1 MNFKYLF
8 LLVLA
13 ISIVGVLTIPN
24 SLADKESPVLGIL
37 FLVPNI
43 DMLHSMAA
51 PTDLKNISADSI
63 SFLITIPYHSSG
75 ELHDDCVDWTK
86 DKARSIIKKYKQAGF
101 TVVAV
106 PGAVKVN
113 PLDYSGGMYNR
124 PDVMQA
130 PPGFPPGGPPEGF
143 PGGPPGGMPG
153 GMPDIAREMTCS
165 LLTAGGEPGSI
176 PGSILNKVLE
186 NYEPVVIELAKIAE
200 EEGADVFAPMAEPDL
215 KMGSATKA
223 SKWSQDMLPKIK
235 EVYSGKLLWRGDFHN
250 AYESSSKQVDFT
262 GFDIIGFTTLP
273 GGPDA
278 ANIPNVIAGNVD
290 TLTKWAEEDGVEEV
304 WISEFGISVDSPQ
317 SEADKAKSYQ
327 EMFEASAG
335 KLDGYLLT
343 DIPYA
348 GPGKQVGWPG
358 TPLKGST
365 MEPIVEEW
373 FKKMADSTQTT
384 QVTEEVADIPFWI
397 KNSAGW
403 WAEGQL
409 SDSDFVSGIQWLI
422 ANGIIEIPYTEQS
435 TETAS
440 GEIPDWIKNNAGWW
454 ANGNIPDSAFIS
466 GLQWLISN
474 GIMKVS

>member
-1 MNFKYLF
+1 
-8 LLVLA
+8 
-13 ISIVGVLTIPN
+13 
-24 SLADKESPVLGIL
+24 
-37 FLVPNI
+37 
-43 DMLHSMAA
+43 
-51 PTDLKNISADSI
+51 
-63 SFLITIPYHSSG
+63 
-75 ELHDDCVDWTK
+75 
-86 DKARSIIKKYKQAGF
+86 
-101 TVVAV
+101 
-106 PGAVKVN
+106 
-113 PLDYSGGMYNR
+113 
-124 PDVMQA
+124 
-130 PPGFPPGGPPEGF
+130 
-143 PGGPPGGMPG
+143 
-153 GMPDIAREMTCS
+153 
-165 LLTAGGEPGSI
+165 
-176 PGSILNKVLE
+176 
-186 NYEPVVIELAKIAE
+186 
-200 EEGADVFAPMAEPDL
+200 
-215 KMGSATKA
+215 MGSATKA

-250 AYESSSKQVDFT
+250 AYESSGKQVDFS

-273 GGPDA
+273 GGPGA
-278 ANIPNVIAGNVD
+278 GNIPNVIAGNID
-290 TLTKWAEEDGVEEV
+290 ALTKWAEEDGVDEV

-317 SEADKAKSYQ
+317 TEADKAKSYQ

-365 MEPIVEEW
+365 MEPVVEEW

-397 KNSAGW
+397 RNNAGW

-409 SDSDFVSGIQWLI
+409 SDSDFVSGLQWLI

-435 TETAS
+435 TETAN

-454 ANGNIPDSAFIS
+454 ANGKIPDSAFVS

>member
-51 PTDLKNISADSI
+51 PTDLKNIGADSI

-86 DKARSIIKKYKQAGF
+86 DKARSTIKKYKQAGF

-106 PGAVKVN
+106 PGAVQVN

-130 PPGFPPGGPPEGF
+130 PPGGIPGGPPEGF
-143 PGGPPGGMPG
+143 PGVPPGGMPG

-176 PGSILNKVLE
+176 PSSILNKVLE
-186 NYEPVVIELAKIAE
+186 NYEPVVIDLAKIAE

-365 MEPIVEEW
+365 MEPVVEEW
-373 FKKMADSTQTT
+373 FKKMADSTQAT
-384 QVTEEVADIPFWI
+384 QVTEEAADIPFWI
-397 KNSAGW
+397 RNNAGW

-454 ANGNIPDSAFIS
+454 ANGKIPDSAFVS

>member
-1 MNFKYLF
+1 MRYLLF
-8 LLVLA
+8 SILVIFA
-13 ISIVGVLTIPN
+13 IGLFAVPN
-24 SLADKESPVLGIL
+24 SLADKESPALGIL
-37 FLVPNI
+37 FIVPNI
-43 DMLHSMAA
+43 DMMHSMAA
-51 PTDLKNISADSI
+51 PSDLKNISADSI

-75 ELHDDCVDWTK
+75 DLHDDCVDWAK
-86 DKARSIIKKYKQAGF
+86 DKARSTIKKYKQAGF
-101 TVVAV
+101 TVVVV
-106 PGAVKVN
+106 PGAVQVN

-130 PPGFPPGGPPEGF
+130 PPGGIPGGPPEGF
-143 PGGPPGGMPG
+143 PGVLPG

-176 PGSILNKVLE
+176 PSSIMNNVLE
-186 NYEPVVIELAKIAE
+186 NYESVVIDLAKIAE

-278 ANIPNVIAGNVD
+278 ANIPNVIAGNID
-290 TLTKWAEEDGVEEV
+290 ALTKWAEEDGVKEV

-327 EMFEASAG
+327 EMFESSAG

-365 MEPIVEEW
+365 MEPVVEEW
-373 FKKMADSTQTT
+373 FKKMADSTQDI
-384 QVTEEVADIPFWI
+384 QVTTEATEIPFWI
-397 KNSAGW
+397 RNNAGW
-403 WAEGQL
+403 WAEGHL

-422 ANGIIEIPYTEQS
+422 ENRIIDIPYTESS
-435 TETAS
+435 TETIS
-440 GEIPDWIKNNAGWW
+440 SEIPDWIKNNAGWW
-454 ANGNIPDSAFIS
+454 ANGKIPDSAFVS

>member
-1 MNFKYLF
+1 MRILF
-8 LLVLA
+8 LPILAVLA
-13 ISIVGVLTIPN
+13 IGLFVVTDSF
-24 SLADKESPVLGIL
+24 ADKESPVLGIL

-86 DKARSIIKKYKQAGF
+86 DKARSTIKKYKQAGF
-101 TVVAV
+101 TVVVV
-106 PGAVKVN
+106 PTPTKVN

-143 PGGPPGGMPG
+143 PGGPPGGMP
-153 GMPDIAREMTCS
+153 DIAREMMCA
-165 LLTAGGEPGSI
+165 LITAGGEPGPIS
-176 PGSILNKVLE
+176 GSVDKVLDS
-186 NYEPVVIELAKIAE
+186 YEPVVIELAKIAE
-200 EEGADVFAPMAEPDL
+200 EEGADVFAPMKETEFII
-215 KMGSATKA
+215 GSTTKA
-223 SKWSQDMLPKIK
+223 SKWSQDILPKIK
-235 EVYSGKLLWRGDFHN
+235 EVYSGKIVWRGDFHD
-250 AYESSSKQVDFT
+250 AYKSSSKQVDFS
-262 GFDIIGFTTLP
+262 GYDIIGFTTLSGDP
-273 GGPDA
+273 GPS
-278 ANIPNVIAGNVD
+278 NSNLKNVITGNID
-290 TLTKWAEEDGVEEV
+290 ALTKWAEEDGVEEV
-304 WISEFGISVDSPQ
+304 WITEFGISTSSSQ
-317 SEADKAKSYQ
+317 SEEEKAEAHQ
-327 EMFEASAG
+327 IMFEAADG
-335 KLDGYLLT
+335 KLDGYLIDDT
-343 DIPYA
+343 PYA

-365 MEPIVEEW
+365 MEPVVEEW

-384 QVTEEVADIPFWI
+384 EVTEEVADIPFWI
-397 KNSAGW
+397 RNSAGW

-454 ANGNIPDSAFIS
+454 ANGKIPDSAFVS

>member
-1 MNFKYLF
+1 MRILF
-8 LLVLA
+8 FSLLVIFA
-13 ISIVGVLTIPN
+13 TGFFVVTD

-37 FLVPNI
+37 FLIPNI
-43 DMLHSMAA
+43 DMMHSMADPNDVKDIGA
-51 PTDLKNISADSI
+51 NSI
-63 SFLITIPYHSSG
+63 SFLITIPYHPSG

-86 DKARSIIKKYKQAGF
+86 DKARSTIKKYKQAGF

-106 PGAVKVN
+106 PGAVQVN

-130 PPGFPPGGPPEGF
+130 PPGGIPGGPAEGF
-143 PGGPPGGMPG
+143 PGGLPG

-176 PGSILNKVLE
+176 PSSIVNEVLE
-186 NYEPVVIELAKIAE
+186 NYEAVVIDLAKIAE

-250 AYESSSKQVDFT
+250 AYGSSNKQVDFT

-273 GGPDA
+273 GDSDTSNS
-278 ANIPNVIAGNVD
+278 NIKNVIAGNID
-290 TLTKWAEEDGVEEV
+290 ALTKWAEEDGVKEV

-317 SEADKAKSYQ
+317 SEADKAKAYQ
-327 EMFEASAG
+327 IMFEAADG

-348 GPGKQVGWPG
+348 GPNKQVGWAG

-365 MEPIVEEW
+365 MEPVVKEW
-373 FKKMADSTQTT
+373 FKKMVGSTQAT
-384 QVTEEVADIPFWI
+384 QVTEEATEIPFWVR
-397 KNSAGW
+397 NNAGW

-409 SDSDFVSGIQWLI
+409 SDNDFISGIQWLVR
-422 ANGIIEIPYTEQS
+422 NGIIDIPYTESS
-435 TETAS
+435 TETTS
-440 GEIPDWIKNNAGWW
+440 GEIPAWIKNNAGWW
-454 ANGNIPDSAFIS
+454 ANGKIPDSSFIS

>member
-1 MNFKYLF
+1 MNFKYL
-8 LLVLA
+8 LLSVLV
-13 ISIVGVLTIPN
+13 ISTVGVLTIPN

-37 FLVPNI
+37 FPVPTSG
-43 DMLHSMAA
+43 MMMQSMGS
-51 PTDLKNISADSI
+51 PTDLKNIGANSM
-63 SFLITIPYHSSG
+63 SFLIDVPYYSSG
-75 ELHDDCVDWTK
+75 ELHDDCVEWLK
-86 DKARSIIKKYKQAGF
+86 DQTRSTIKKYKQAGF
-101 TVVAV
+101 TVVVV
-106 PGAVKVN
+106 PTPTKVN
-113 PLDYSGGMYNR
+113 PLDYSGGMYNK

-130 PPGFPPGGPPEGF
+130 PPGFPPGGPPGGF
-143 PGGPPGGMPG
+143 PGGPPGGMP
-153 GMPDIAREMTCS
+153 DIAREMMCA
-165 LLTAGGEPGSI
+165 LITAGGEPGPIS
-176 PGSILNKVLE
+176 GSVDKILD
-186 NYEPVVIELAKIAE
+186 NYESVVIELAKIAE
-200 EEGADVFAPMAEPDL
+200 EEGADVFAPMKEADFII
-215 KMGSATKA
+215 GSATKA
-223 SKWSQDMLPKIK
+223 SKWSQDILPKIK

-250 AYESSSKQVDFT
+250 AYEGSSKQVDFS
-262 GFDIIGFTTLP
+262 GYDIIGFTTLP
-273 GGPDA
+273 GGPGA
-278 ANIPNVIAGNVD
+278 ANIPNVIAGNID
-290 TLTKWAEEDGVEEV
+290 ALTKWAEEDGVEEV

-317 SEADKAKSYQ
+317 SEADKAKSHE
-327 EMFEASAG
+327 EMFEVSVG
-335 KLDGYLLT
+335 KLDGYLIDDT
-343 DIPYA
+343 PYA

-365 MEPIVEEW
+365 MEPVVEEW

-454 ANGNIPDSAFIS
+454 ANGKIPDSAFVS

>member
-1 MNFKYLF
+1 MRILF
-8 LLVLA
+8 FSLLVIFA
-13 ISIVGVLTIPN
+13 TGFFVVTD

-37 FLVPNI
+37 FLIPNI
-43 DMLHSMAA
+43 DMMHSMADPNDVKDIGA
-51 PTDLKNISADSI
+51 NSI
-63 SFLITIPYHSSG
+63 SFLITIPYHPSG

-86 DKARSIIKKYKQAGF
+86 DKARSTIKKYKQAGF

-106 PGAVKVN
+106 PGAVQVN

-130 PPGFPPGGPPEGF
+130 PPGGIPGGPAEGF
-143 PGGPPGGMPG
+143 PGGLPG

-176 PGSILNKVLE
+176 PSSIVNEVLE
-186 NYEPVVIELAKIAE
+186 NYEAVVIDLAKIAE

-250 AYESSSKQVDFT
+250 AYGSSNKQVDFT

-273 GGPDA
+273 GDSDTSNS
-278 ANIPNVIAGNVD
+278 NIKNVIAGNID
-290 TLTKWAEEDGVEEV
+290 ALTKWAEEDGVKEV

-317 SEADKAKSYQ
+317 SEADKAKAYQ
-327 EMFEASAG
+327 IMFEAADG

-348 GPGKQVGWPG
+348 GPNKQVGWAG

-365 MEPIVEEW
+365 MEPVVKEW
-373 FKKMADSTQTT
+373 FKKMVGSTQAT
-384 QVTEEVADIPFWI
+384 QVTEEAAEIPFWI
-397 KNSAGW
+397 RNNAGW

-409 SDSDFVSGIQWLI
+409 SDNDFISGIQWLVR
-422 ANGIIEIPYTEQS
+422 NGIIDIPYTESS
-435 TETAS
+435 TETTS
-440 GEIPDWIKNNAGWW
+440 GEIPAWIKNNAGWW
-454 ANGNIPDSAFIS
+454 ANGKIPDSSFIS

>member
-1 MNFKYLF
+1 MRYLLF
-8 LLVLA
+8 SILVIFA
-13 ISIVGVLTIPN
+13 IGLFVVPN

-37 FLVPNI
+37 FIVPNI

-51 PTDLKNISADSI
+51 PSDLKNISADSI

-75 ELHDDCVDWTK
+75 DLHDDCVDWAK
-86 DKARSIIKKYKQAGF
+86 DKARSTIKKYKQAGF

-106 PGAVKVN
+106 PGAVQVN

-130 PPGFPPGGPPEGF
+130 PPGGIPGGPPEGF
-143 PGGPPGGMPG
+143 PGAPPGGI
-153 GMPDIAREMTCS
+153 PDIAREMTCS

-176 PGSILNKVLE
+176 PSSIMNKVLE
-186 NYEPVVIELAKIAE
+186 NYELVVIDLAKIAE

-215 KMGSATKA
+215 KMGSVTKA

-278 ANIPNVIAGNVD
+278 ANIPNVIAGNIDV
-290 TLTKWAEEDGVEEV
+290 LTKWAEEDGVNEV

-365 MEPIVEEW
+365 MEPVVEEW
-373 FKKMADSTQTT
+373 FKKMADSIQDI
-384 QVTEEVADIPFWI
+384 QVT
-397 KNSAGW
+397 
-403 WAEGQL
+403 AEL
-409 SDSDFVSGIQWLI
+409 PV
-422 ANGIIEIPYTEQS
+422 
-435 TETAS
+435 ETT
-440 GEIPDWIKNNAGWW
+440 IPDWIKNNAGWW
-454 ANGNIPDSAFIS
+454 ADGSIDDNSFLSGISYLIQNNIIVVPPTDVGAVSS
-466 GLQWLISN
+466 GTVPEWVKNTAGWWADGTIDDGTFVNAIQYLIKE
-474 GIMKVS
+474 GLIQV

>member
-1 MNFKYLF
+1 
-8 LLVLA
+8 
-13 ISIVGVLTIPN
+13 
-24 SLADKESPVLGIL
+24 
-37 FLVPNI
+37 
-43 DMLHSMAA
+43 
-51 PTDLKNISADSI
+51 
-63 SFLITIPYHSSG
+63 
-75 ELHDDCVDWTK
+75 VDWAK
-86 DKARSIIKKYKQAGF
+86 DKARSTIKKYKQAGF

-106 PGAVKVN
+106 PGAVQVN

-130 PPGFPPGGPPEGF
+130 PPGGIPGGPPEGF
-143 PGGPPGGMPG
+143 PGAPPGGI
-153 GMPDIAREMTCS
+153 PDIAREMTCS

-176 PGSILNKVLE
+176 PSSIMNKVLE
-186 NYEPVVIELAKIAE
+186 NYELVVIDLAKIAE

-215 KMGSATKA
+215 KMGSVTKA

-278 ANIPNVIAGNVD
+278 ANIPNVIAGNIDV
-290 TLTKWAEEDGVEEV
+290 LTKWAEEDGVNEV

-365 MEPIVEEW
+365 MEPVVEEW
-373 FKKMADSTQTT
+373 FKKMADSIQDI
-384 QVTEEVADIPFWI
+384 QVT
-397 KNSAGW
+397 
-403 WAEGQL
+403 AEL
-409 SDSDFVSGIQWLI
+409 PV
-422 ANGIIEIPYTEQS
+422 
-435 TETAS
+435 ETT
-440 GEIPDWIKNNAGWW
+440 IPDWIKNNAGWW
-454 ANGNIPDSAFIS
+454 ADGSIDDNSFLSGISYLIQNNIIVVPPTDVGAVSS
-466 GLQWLISN
+466 GTVPEWVKNTAGWWADGTIDDGTFVNAIQYLIKE
-474 GIMKVS
+474 GLIQV